1 VYYHLFNKKNM
12 RKLLTKVSL
21 LLASFSGV
29 VMAQQD
35 PQFTQFMNNK
45 LMYNAGYAGNSGNIC
60 GVLHF
65 RQQWTSFT
73 GAPQSFALTA
83 DMRIPDMPL
92 GVGLNVMMD
101 KIGPMQTLFL
111 RVPVAYQIP
120 LAGGTLGL
128 GIDLGVL
135 QKQVN
140 ETWITPD
147 VGSVDN
153 TIPGAYEW
161 GTNPNLSKLTYDVGF
176 GAYFSI
182 PRKLYIGL
190 SSTHLPAQFLSADDS
205 VRFKLTRHY
214 YLMAGYHFA
223 IDPRNELIPN
233 IMVRSDI
240 NATVIDVNLTY
251 MWDQKIIAGVTYRH
265 TDAVAPMI
273 GYQHFT
279 PKGMSIKG
287 VYSYDYTLSKIKG
300 YSGGT
305 HEITIGVCYP
315 ITKKKMTSY
324 GDERFLN

>member
-1 VYYHLFNKKNM
+1 VYYKLFNEKNM

-21 LLASFSGV
+21 LLVGFSGV

-65 RQQWTSFT
+65 RQQWTSFP

-83 DMRIPDMPL
+83 DMRLPETPL

-101 KIGPMQTLFL
+101 KIGPIQTLFL
-111 RVPVAYQIP
+111 RIPVAYNMN
-120 LAGGTLGL
+120 LMGGTLGFGL
-128 GIDLGVL
+128 DLGML

-140 ETWITPD
+140 ETWIQPD
-147 VGSVDN
+147 VGAIDN
-153 TIPGAYEW
+153 SIPGAYQF
-161 GTNPNLSKLTYDVGF
+161 GVNPDLNKLTYDVGF
-176 GAYFSI
+176 GAFYSI
-182 PRKLYIGL
+182 PRKMYVGI
-190 SSTHLPAQFLSADDS
+190 SSSHLPAQLLKTSDS
-205 VRFKLTRHY
+205 IQYRLTRHFY
-214 YLMAGYHFA
+214 IQGGYHFA
-223 IDPRNELIPN
+223 LDPRNEIIPN

-240 NATVIDVNLTY
+240 NATVIDANLTY

-265 TDAVAPMI
+265 TDAVAPML

-279 PKGMSIKG
+279 PKGMSVKA
-287 VYSYDYTLSKIKG
+287 VYSYDYTLSKIRG

-305 HEITIGVCYP
+305 HEITVGVCYP
-315 ITKKKMTSY
+315 LTKKKMASY

>member
-1 VYYHLFNKKNM
+1 M

-21 LLASFSGV
+21 LFVGISSV
-29 VMAQQD
+29 MMAQQD

-45 LMYNAGYAGNSGNIC
+45 LMYNAGYAGNSNNIC

-83 DMRIPDMPL
+83 DMRLPDMPL

-101 KIGPMQTLFL
+101 KIGPIQTLFL
-111 RVPVAYQIP
+111 RIPVAYQMP
-120 LAGGTLGL
+120 LAGGNLGL
-128 GIDLGVL
+128 GLDVGFL
-135 QKQVN
+135 QKSVN
-140 ETWITPD
+140 ATWIQPD
-147 VGSVDN
+147 VGATDP
-153 TIPGAYEW
+153 TIPGNYEF
-161 GTNPNLSKLTYDVGF
+161 GTNPNLNKLTYDVGF
-176 GAYFSI
+176 GAFYQMPKKF
-182 PRKLYIGL
+182 YVGL
-190 SSTHLPAQFLSADDS
+190 SSTHLPSQMLKTSSDS
-205 VRFKLTRHY
+205 VRFKMTRHY
-214 YLMAGYHFA
+214 YVMAGVHLN
-223 IDPRNELIPN
+223 IDPRNQIIPN
-233 IMVRSDI
+233 IMVRSDV
-240 NATVIDVNLTY
+240 NATVIDANVTY
-251 MWDQKIIAGVTYRH
+251 MWDEKVIAGITYRH

-305 HEITIGVCYP
+305 HEITVGVCYP
-315 ITKKKMTSY
+315 IVKKRMSSY